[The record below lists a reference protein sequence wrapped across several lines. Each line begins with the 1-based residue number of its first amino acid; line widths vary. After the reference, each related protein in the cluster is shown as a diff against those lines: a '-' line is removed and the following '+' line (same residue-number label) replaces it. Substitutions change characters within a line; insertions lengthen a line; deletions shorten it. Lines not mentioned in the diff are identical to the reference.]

1 MQKNPEWYDSCHKS
15 SVRKQRVGLIGFSSF
30 SRFHQGAYYSGTRL
44 VLFRELFLM
53 MSSQTAPLHPV
64 FNQVGYSVALS
75 MTFAAKLRI
84 TFQTSR
90 MVFRFR
96 FVSCLSICLSC
107 PVYLSV
113 YRVLSLTSS
122 NRDFS
127 FQCVA
132 SFFYLYFA
140 CLTPIVT
147 FGGLLSDA
155 TGKNM
160 GAIESL
166 LSGNI
171 A

>member
-1 MQKNPEWYDSCHKS
+1 MAMSYTKMQKNPEWYDSCHKS
-15 SVRKQRVGLIGFSSF
+15 SVRKQCVGLIGFSSF

-107 PVYLSV
+107 PVFDIFKSWFFFSVRGFVLLFVLCLSHANRHLRRPSKWRHRQK
-113 YRVLSLTSS
+113 YGRHRIASL
-122 NRDFS
+122 R
-127 FQCVA
+127 
-132 SFFYLYFA
+132 
-140 CLTPIVT
+140 
-147 FGGLLSDA
+147 
-155 TGKNM
+155 
-160 GAIESL
+160 
-166 LSGNI
+166 
-171 A
+171 